1 VTGVGATS
9 LLNSVTLDPEVI
21 ETRNSVV
28 GVTVL
33 GTVEVSIEPGVL
45 VPVGD

>member
-1 VTGVGATS
+1 
-9 LLNSVTLDPEVI
+9 VTLDPEVV

-28 GVTVL
+28 GVAIL
-33 GTVEVSIEPGVL
+33 GTVEVSIDPGVL